1 MSFLKSYIGLG
12 ATPAPVKDEKAAVRA
27 LPANW
32 YTSQEM
38 YELERRAIFSRK
50 WLLTTHKARVPN
62 PGDWIKYDVAG
73 YQFIIVQDRKGKINA
88 FHNICRHRA
97 FPVVTGDGGNSFMF
111 SCKYHGWS
119 YGLSGNLAK
128 APGYQDLEGFDK
140 SKNGLFPIHVH
151 LDRNGFVWVNLDAS
165 ETPEVAWDDDFL
177 GIDGQDR
184 FQHYNFED
192 YVFDHTWEME
202 GEYNWK
208 ILADNYNECYH
219 CKMAHPDIPTIADLN
234 SYYVH
239 TKDAYIQHFGQPTA
253 EQIEKGF
260 RVAATYFWPNASMN
274 VSPHFFFIQR
284 FVPSGPKKSVMK
296 YEVYRN
302 KSSSDEDFNV
312 ISDMYKRIM
321 SEDKYL
327 CDNAQRN
334 LNAGVFVNGELHPE
348 MEKGPLFFQSKVREI
363 VTEHFAKEQL
373 AGEEIWPAQ
382 QKVPKTAAASQS
394 DANFCSAVDCCR
406 NKSRP
411 DEKKS
416 LCLDE
421 AIAF

>member
-1 MSFLKSYIGLG
+1 MSFLKNYMGFGGS
-12 ATPAPVKDEKAAVRA
+12 TPAQDDKSAVRA
-27 LPANW
+27 LPASW

-50 WLLTTHKARVPN
+50 WLLTTHKARVPK

-73 YQFIIVQDRKGKINA
+73 YQFIVVQDRKGSINA

-97 FPVVTGDGGNSFMF
+97 FPVVTGDGGNSFIF

-140 SKNGLFPIHVH
+140 SKNGLFSIHVH
-151 LDRNGFVWVNLDAS
+151 VDANGFIWVNLDAS
-165 ETPEVAWDDDFL
+165 ETPEVAWDDDFD
-177 GIDGQDR
+177 GIDKQER
-184 FQHYNFED
+184 FQHYNFDD
-192 YVFDHTWEME
+192 YHFDHAWEME
-202 GEYNWK
+202 GGYNWK

-219 CKMAHPDIPTIADLN
+219 CKQAHPDIPTIADLN
-234 SYYVH
+234 SYWVH
-239 TKDAYIQHFGQPTA
+239 TKGAYIQHFGQPTP
-253 EQIEKGF
+253 EQIAKGF

-284 FVPSGPKKSVMK
+284 FVPSGPTKSVMR

-302 KSSSDEDFNV
+302 KKSSDEDFAV

-327 CDNAQRN
+327 CDNAQKN

-348 MEKGPLFFQSKVREI
+348 MEKGPLFFQKKVREV
-363 VTEHFAKEQL
+363 VTEHFRKEQE
-373 AGEEIWPAQ
+373 AGAEIWPAQ
-382 QKVPKTAAASQS
+382 QQVPKTAAASRS
-394 DANFCSAVDCCR
+394 DASFCSAVDCCR
-406 NKSRP
+406 NKTRA
-411 DEKKS
+411 DDKKP

>member
-1 MSFLKSYIGLG
+1 MSFLKNYIGFGG
-12 ATPAPVKDEKAAVRA
+12 AAAPAQDEKNAVRA
-27 LPANW
+27 LPASW

-50 WLLTTHKARVPN
+50 WLLTTHKARVPK
-62 PGDWIKYDVAG
+62 PGDWIKYNVAG
-73 YQFIIVQDRKGKINA
+73 YSFIIVQDRKGKINA

-97 FPVVTGDGGNSFMF
+97 FPVVTEDGGNSFMF

-128 APGYQDLEGFDK
+128 APGYQDLDGFDK

-151 LDRNGFVWVNLDAS
+151 IDRNGFVWVNLDAN
-165 ETPEVAWDDDFL
+165 EQPEVAWNDDFY
-177 GIDGQDR
+177 GIDEQER
-184 FQHYNFED
+184 FGHYNFDD
-192 YVFDHTWEME
+192 YVFDHQWEME
-202 GEYNWK
+202 GDYNWK

-219 CKMAHPDIPTIADLN
+219 CKVAHPDIPSIADLN
-234 SYYVH
+234 SYYVN
-239 TKDAYIQHFGQPTA
+239 TKDAYIQHFGQPTP

-284 FVPSGPKKSVMK
+284 FVPSGPGKSAMR
-296 YEVYRN
+296 YEVFRN
-302 KSSSDEDFNV
+302 KNSSDEDFTV

-327 CDNAQRN
+327 CDNAQKN
-334 LNAGVFVNGELHPE
+334 INAGVFVNGEMHPT
-348 MEKGPLFFQSKVREI
+348 MEKGPLFFQSKVRENL
-363 VTEHFAKEQL
+363 TAHFKKEQAL
-373 AGEEIWPAQ
+373 GAQIWPAQ
-382 QKVPKTAAASQS
+382 QQVPKTATASQE
-394 DANFCSAVDCCR
+394 DTNFCSAVDCCR
-406 NKSRP
+406 NKSKME
-411 DEKKS
+411 EKKP